1 MSVTLFLYL
10 LVLAG
15 SGLISASYGLRCYTD
30 VAATKSLS
38 VECGLNTGCVKIYIG
53 MWGLFSLQV
62 RSSVRND
69 YLLITDTEEMMLKRQ
84 SDLGFGY
91 GFTPP
96 EGIPPLPDRYLG
108 NPVLRRGC
116 FVLAVPDRCYTAQ
129 NGLSY
134 CWCSQKDLCNS
145 AMPTFKGFQLTF
157 ATSAATIAAG
167 LIVVRHLLDV
177 WYMMVVNRSLK
188 ATLL

>member
-15 SGLISASYGLRCYTD
+15 SGLISATYGLRCYTD

-38 VECGLNTGCVKIYIG
+38 VECGLNTGCVKIYI
-53 MWGLFSLQV
+53 
-62 RSSVRND
+62 
-69 YLLITDTEEMMLKRQ
+69 DTEEMMLKRQ

-177 WYMMVVNRSLK
+177 
-188 ATLL
+188 

>member
-1 MSVTLFLYL
+1 MSEQKCL
-10 LVLAG
+10 LV
-15 SGLISASYGLRCYTD
+15 I
-30 VAATKSLS
+30 KHP
-38 VECGLNTGCVKIYIG
+38 
-53 MWGLFSLQV
+53 LFF
-62 RSSVRND
+62 
-69 YLLITDTEEMMLKRQ
+69 LLITDTEEMMLKRQ

-145 AMPTFKGFQLTF
+145 AMPTLKGFQLTF

-177 WYMMVVNRSLK
+177 
-188 ATLL
+188 

>member
-1 MSVTLFLYL
+1 MSVTLFVSVQM
-10 LVLAG
+10 LVLA
-15 SGLISASYGLRCYTD
+15 SGLITVSYGLRCYTD

-38 VECGLNTGCVKIYIG
+38 VECGLNTGCVKIYI
-53 MWGLFSLQV
+53 
-62 RSSVRND
+62 
-69 YLLITDTEEMMLKRQ
+69 DTEEMMLKRQ
-84 SDLGFGY
+84 SDMGFGY

-145 AMPTFKGFQLTF
+145 AMPHKPTFKGFQLSFIILALSGFT
-157 ATSAATIAAG
+157 
-167 LIVVRHLLDV
+167 VRHLLDV
-177 WYMMVVNRSLK
+177 
-188 ATLL
+188 